1 MTYSHCKYTV
11 ITCDDPAKDKRFTLL
26 KMAGLKECPRHP
38 MHANEN
44 PDLNKIKLYSI
55 EPDQYYFYIPSKVTD
70 ISYLFSNMYMSGVD
84 MTLFDASNIKFA
96 DHVFNNSK
104 FELSSLDD
112 IKFSNLNFKSLIS
125 ITNFF
130 QPDQLNVRSYSPD
143 KPLELF
149 SLDLNTIGNAEN
161 FIGLGYN
168 YSNPADI
175 KIRFEKVIYDV
186 DELNRH
192 IVNTVKKAAEARLNS
207 MSTNTLLVKPPAAAT
222 EKRIDTVSIALNEI
236 VERYFHTDYDGYVN
250 RQYLNDAVYSLQRA
264 LHEVASQ
271 QGFMDRESS
280 YTLKKTDRA
289 TINIFEKWLTGIVF
303 TNIVELYH
311 EDKGLNRG
319 RSSMIDRMF
328 NKMMDAKSWT
338 FTWYFSESGDDL
350 PGNSDKSFK
359 NVLPEKEGYFGS
371 YYKATCRITSHI
383 HVVIDL
389 HDAANAADTWSNYS
403 KHITITF
410 YETDASYSD
419 RWLSQVHVRNT
430 IAGGTYV

>member
-1 MTYSHCKYTV
+1 MNDYCKHTV
-11 ITCDDPAKDKRFTLL
+11 ITCDDPSKDKKLALL
-26 KMAGLKECPRHP
+26 RMAGLEECKDKLSG
-38 MHANEN
+38 ASEN
-44 PDLNKIKLYSI
+44 PDLNKIKIYRI

-70 ISYLFSNMYMSGVD
+70 ISYLFNGRYISSID
-84 MTLFDASNIKFA
+84 MTQFDASNIKFA
-96 DHVFNNSK
+96 DHIFKHSMFNIN
-104 FELSSLDD
+104 SLDD

-125 ITNFF
+125 ITDFF
-130 QPDQLNVRSYSPD
+130 HPSQLKIKDCSPD

-149 SLDLNTIGNAEN
+149 NLGLDTIGNAEG
-161 FIGLGYN
+161 FIDINYISGL
-168 YSNPADI
+168 SNVKI
-175 KIRFEKVIYDV
+175 KFDKVIYDA

-192 IVNTVKKAAEARLNS
+192 IVNTVKKAAEARLNN
-207 MSTNTLLVKPPAAAT
+207 MSTSTLLVKPPAVAT
-222 EKRIDTVSIALNEI
+222 ERRIDTVSIALNEI
-236 VERYFHTDYDGYVN
+236 IDRYFHTDYDGYVN

-264 LHEVASQ
+264 LHEVAHQ

-289 TINIFEKWLTGIVF
+289 TINIFEKWLTGVVF

-311 EDKGLNRG
+311 ADKGLDHG
-319 RSSMIDRMF
+319 SSSMINRMF

-338 FTWYFSESGDDL
+338 FTWYLSGDGDDL

-359 NVLPEKEGYFGS
+359 NLLPEKEGYFGN
-371 YYKATCRITSHI
+371 YYKAVCRITSHI

-389 HDAANAADTWSNYS
+389 HDAANAADDEWAHYS

-419 RWLSQVHVRNT
+419 RWLSQVHVKNT